1 MATITTTTA
10 DFAWRPDESTF
21 APADIVPAALILQTS
36 TVSGDINGDQ
46 PSLHVGFV
54 VDAESA
60 AYVAEA
66 SPITDSA
73 PGLDEVLVK
82 TKKISRLVKLSSE
95 QFDKPGTAAQVAQS
109 LSRDLVNKADASY
122 LGDDGTGGKPMG
134 LLHHTDVVDGDP
146 VVDNLDAL
154 IDLIAQLEQNGATPS
169 AIVVDPLTWAA
180 LRRLKVGGANTNES
194 LLGAG
199 VTDATPM
206 LLSLPVLRSR
216 WIPADSGLVIDR
228 TAIASA
234 VGPVRVATSE
244 HEHFSDDAVTIRST
258 WRIGWN
264 LVRPERIGRF
274 VVGEQGS

>member
-60 AYVAEA
+60 EYIAEGA
-66 SPITDSA
+66 PITDDE

-82 TKKISRLVKLSSE
+82 TKKVSRLVTLSSE
-95 QFDKPGTAAQVAQS
+95 QFDKPETATQVALS
-109 LSRDLVNKADASY
+109 LARDIIRKADASY
-122 LGDDGTGGKPMG
+122 LGDNGTGGAPMG
-134 LLHHTDVVDGDP
+134 LLHHTEIVDGDP
-146 VVDNLDAL
+146 VAGNLDAL
-154 IDLIAQLEQNGATPS
+154 IDLIAVLEQNGATPS
-169 AIVVDPLTWAA
+169 AIVTSPPVWAA
-180 LRRLKVGGANTNES
+180 LRRLKVGGSNTNES

-199 VTDATPM
+199 TTDATPM
-206 LLSLPVLRSR
+206 LLSLPILRSR
-216 WIPADSGLVIDR
+216 FIPANSGLVIDKS
-228 TAIASA
+228 AIASA
-234 VGPVRVATSE
+234 VGPVKTAVSE
-244 HEHFSDDAVTIRST
+244 HAKFANDAVVLRAT

-274 VVGEQGS
+274 VVDEGGS